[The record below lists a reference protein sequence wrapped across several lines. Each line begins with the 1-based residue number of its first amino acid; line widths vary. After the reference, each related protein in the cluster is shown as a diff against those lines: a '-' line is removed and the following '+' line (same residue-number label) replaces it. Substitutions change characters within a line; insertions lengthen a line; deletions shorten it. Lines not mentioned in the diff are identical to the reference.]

1 MEKIIEKVG
10 MQIELNM
17 CITTN
22 CEKGIK
28 SPYSPSVY
36 NKGYLG
42 EGKYKTK
49 VNGNRTKEYEIWKGV
64 LRRCFSEKEKE
75 RNQAYKDITCCEE
88 WLNFQSF
95 AKWYNDNFYQI
106 EGQRMELDKDILV
119 KNNKI
124 YSPSTCVFVPKRI
137 NLLFIKGDTRR
148 EYLPIGVHYIKK
160 YNNYRASCCIN
171 GKLIGTK
178 SNYNT
183 PEEAFYNGYKP
194 LKERHIKQV
203 ANDYKDKIP
212 ENLYNAMMSWKV
224 EITD

>member
-75 RNQAYKDITCCEE
+75 RNNVSRSNPGKKKSIRKEE
-88 WLNFQSF
+88 KRKKEEICTHKHTL
-95 AKWYNDNFYQI
+95 KH
-106 EGQRMELDKDILV
+106 IL
-119 KNNKI
+119 KHTYTN
-124 YSPSTCVFVPKRI
+124 
-137 NLLFIKGDTRR
+137 
-148 EYLPIGVHYIKK
+148 
-160 YNNYRASCCIN
+160 
-171 GKLIGTK
+171 
-178 SNYNT
+178 
-183 PEEAFYNGYKP
+183 
-194 LKERHIKQV
+194 RHITK
-203 ANDYKDKIP
+203 YSHKTKTYSHISSSFSII
-212 ENLYNAMMSWKV
+212 LLKKKRLKKKFL
-224 EITD
+224 

>member
-75 RNQAYKDITCCEE
+75 RNQAYMDITCCEE

-160 YNNYRASCCIN
+160 YNN
-171 GKLIGTK
+171 
-178 SNYNT
+178 
-183 PEEAFYNGYKP
+183 
-194 LKERHIKQV
+194 
-203 ANDYKDKIP
+203 
-212 ENLYNAMMSWKV
+212 
-224 EITD
+224 